1 MDTLRKPLFVVA
13 LILIAVAV
21 LVEIGATAILG
32 EQPVTRE
39 QLETLAREQLE
50 DEEGFRSLPPNL
62 QELRVQQVTQ
72 QLIEVRENNER
83 PPGLGI
89 PYLAL
94 LDGLVLMTVGLMGIG
109 LVVPERVHGRTQG
122 IVTLVI
128 SLVLVLLDIILI
140 FIALLLLV
148 LMVSLFLSVPFGT
161 LTYLAVFGFFDRA
174 GADLAGGLVMA
185 LKLGFA
191 GCLVFAHQRFL
202 QNKGLVLLIL
212 TSFVA
217 SIVVAFLHGIVPG
230 FLVSITDAIAAIVV
244 AILAIIW
251 AIILLVGAIVSVV
264 KVLRVD
270 RAFA

>member
-1 MDTLRKPLFVVA
+1 MDTLRKPLFFVA

-32 EQPVTRE
+32 DKPVSTA
-39 QLETLAREQLE
+39 QLEALAREQLA
-50 DEEGFRSLPPNL
+50 DDPDFKALDFVR
-62 QELRVQQVTQ
+62 QELRVQEVTQ
-72 QLIEVRENNER
+72 QLIEVRENNDR

-109 LVVPERVHGRTQG
+109 LIVPERFQGRTQG
-122 IVTLVI
+122 IITLVASI
-128 SLVLVLLDIILI
+128 ILILLDIILI
-140 FIALLLLV
+140 FVALLLLV
-148 LMVSLFLSVPFGT
+148 IMVSLFLSAPFGT
-161 LTYLAVFGFFDRA
+161 LTYLAIFGFFDRA

-202 QNKGLVLLIL
+202 QNKGLVLLVL
-212 TSFVA
+212 TSFIA
-217 SIVVAFLHGIVPG
+217 SIIVAFLHGIVPG
-230 FLVSITDAIAAIVV
+230 FLVSITDAIAAIIV
-244 AILAIIW
+244 AILALIW
-251 AIILLVGAIVSVV
+251 AIILLVGSIVSIV

-270 RAFA
+270 RALA